1 MNLQENIS
9 RIRSM
14 MGLIIE
20 TKENGYAPWGIIF
33 DGENKILV
41 GDMHQTPIELS
52 KDLEKKVI
60 SIANK
65 YGYYGEGIGLEYNK
79 AVTDSKFYKELD
91 PKMYKGSWD
100 EKLIKS
106 GKIKNNDKKVF
117 LYALFSNVT
126 ENHRLKILMKQT
138 KKGETILELLHKTI
152 PTWSAEM
159 GEFNL
164 NKKDVEDF
172 LKSISEDNVDFF
184 EMSKKEVTKEN
195 LKDFLTKGEELQWP
209 KNWQEYPF
217 KAGKVARKATTIRDK
232 FLINTGQ
239 GVYFVGAGH
248 LKDIIQMKEGEGLKL
263 FGGEKI

>member
-1 MNLQENIS
+1 
-9 RIRSM
+9 
-14 MGLIIE
+14 
-20 TKENGYAPWGIIF
+20 
-33 DGENKILV
+33 
-41 GDMHQTPIELS
+41 
-52 KDLEKKVI
+52 
-60 SIANK
+60 
-65 YGYYGEGIGLEYNK
+65 
-79 AVTDSKFYKELD
+79 
-91 PKMYKGSWD
+91 MYKGSWD

-126 ENHRLKILMKQT
+126 ENHRLKILMKQA

-232 FLINTGQ
+232 FLINTGD